1 MVLQVPKEKGDAKM
15 KKSIHPRISMFKR
28 LKGKLVTKD
37 QDKGL
42 KASLTTKMKK
52 KGRKGVNKHRRNS
65 NKIRHHPSTLTR
77 TSNRCQQKEKGS
89 SRSRIT
95 KENYQRPCVSCL

>member
-1 MVLQVPKEKGDAKM
+1 M